1 MRIFHLFFAP
11 PTIQHLFPRLING
24 HMILSNKNIFS
35 TPRQPPWIPRGLI
48 YNVKVGD
55 VRPHAHPTENH
66 GHKPVQL
73 HPLPPPWVYNKR
85 HSEFSPHSFL
95 RAPPEN
101 WSPGQHLCPGRK
113 SLLYDVSFLFIL
125 LF

>member
-1 MRIFHLFFAP
+1 
-11 PTIQHLFPRLING
+11 
-24 HMILSNKNIFS
+24 MILSNKKIFS

-48 YNVKVGD
+48 YSVKVGD
-55 VRPHAHPTENH
+55 VRPHAGPTKNH

-113 SLLYDVSFLFIL
+113 SLLYDVSFLFYSIVL
-125 LF
+125 SVICWDHEGLTKSPSSTSTYVH